1 MDGARLKANNALAF
15 DEAFFQDFFV
25 TEPQIGDVGGS
36 EAEDIF
42 ERAAHLAEMKIHA
55 DALEQ
60 FDEFLCAHGFNRLRT
75 DAALGHPV
83 KRHYVNGL
91 RAGPMPMNVEETPGF
106 WLGRGEPR
114 CHS

>member
-42 ERAAHLAEMKIHA
+42 ERAAHLAEMKIHP

-60 FDEFLCAHGFNRLRT
+60 FYKFLCAHGFDRPRT
-75 DAALGHPV
+75 DAVVVHPM
-83 KRHYVNGL
+83 KRHHIDGLWASPVAVN
-91 RAGPMPMNVEETPGF
+91 MEETPGF
-106 WLGRGEPR
+106 RLGRGEPS
-114 CHS
+114 CHP